1 MRPASTSPAP
11 TRRQRAISLLEA
23 VILVLV
29 LGIIGVGAGVGLQA
43 AVRVPAAVDDR
54 LTINALL
61 VQRME
66 EISQISFASLAA
78 GKDDAGIP
86 LSDSVLFK
94 GRSLNRTVAV
104 AKIDGDADG
113 VIDPDLLEITVSLNG
128 QTLKTRVCKP

>member
-78 GKDDAGIP
+78 GKDDAGIA
-86 LSDSVLFK
+86 LSDTVLFK